1 MPNVSSKKH
10 RRSTKSPLDQRI
22 LYLVF
27 VLLLLLASITILQ
40 QPQDI
45 RNRAEEVDNTPT
57 ISPTPLL
64 RCNVPCTLNAQC
76 PTGLVCYEE
85 SCRNPQC
92 ANQDNCVCKV
102 SPTSKPITPTVI
114 PPSPTHTP
122 LPPTATPT
130 KTLTSTL
137 TPILSP
143 TPIVEA
149 VVQQEVPKASILEV
163 VIKFLSNTVCKLV
176 RAC

>member
-1 MPNVSSKKH
+1 MPKVSSKKH
-10 RRSTKSPLDQRI
+10 TRPYKSPYDKRI
-22 LYLVF
+22 LYLLF

-45 RNRAEEVDNTPT
+45 RNRAEEGGATPT

-92 ANQDNCVCKV
+92 AHQDTCICKV
-102 SPTSKPITPTVI
+102 SPTIKSITPTVI
-114 PPSPTHTP
+114 PLLPTPTP
-122 LPPTATPT
+122 IPPTATPT
-130 KTLTSTL
+130 VIPKPTL

-143 TPIVEA
+143 TPFVEV

-163 VIKFLSNTVCKLV
+163 VMKFLSNTVCKLV